1 MTGLPF
7 NQLLYCQRCCMPETT
22 EGIDFDEMGR
32 LLERA
37 NVVFCHGGTGSLV
50 TALRAGC
57 RVVAMPR
64 RQDLGE
70 NHDDHQREIVG
81 ALAERGLIEMVE
93 EAGDLQGALERA
105 LARQPQRATT
115 DPSALIARLFQLS
128 EKWFG
133 RAANQYPPP

>member
-1 MTGLPF
+1 MRSVILA
-7 NQLLYCQRCCMPETT
+7 LLVLTIP
-22 EGIDFDEMGR
+22 
-32 LLERA
+32 
-37 NVVFCHGGTGSLV
+37 
-50 TALRAGC
+50 LRASARVDDAGP
-57 RVVAMPR
+57 RLGLSVGRRVGGAVERNRVKRVLREAFWAEAERLPDTSDYVVVARP
-64 RQDLGE
+64 DA
-70 NHDDHQREIVG
+70 RE
-81 ALAERGLIEMVE
+81 LAERGLIEMVE